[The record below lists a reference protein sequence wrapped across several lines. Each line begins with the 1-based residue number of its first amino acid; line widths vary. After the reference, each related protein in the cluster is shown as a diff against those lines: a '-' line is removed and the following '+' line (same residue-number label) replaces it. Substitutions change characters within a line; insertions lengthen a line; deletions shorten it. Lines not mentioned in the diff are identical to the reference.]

1 MLIVGVDIIEIP
13 RVERVY
19 ARYGERFLRRVYTE
33 REAAYCRGRAPQ
45 LASRFAAKE
54 ATMKALG
61 TGVRGIR
68 WRDVEVVRGRGQ
80 APRIELHGTA
90 RARADRLGMSD
101 IALSLSHSKEFAA
114 ASVVGESARGN
125 ILAKKDNTM
134 DAKTKAVY
142 EEIIKVAQNE
152 DVITYS
158 EVARRAG
165 INTNWNGW
173 RARIGAIL
181 DHINR
186 IEHCEGR
193 PLLSAVV
200 VRKSSNMP
208 GAGFFRLTKTLG
220 LQSSGEDNFKFWL
233 KEIRRVHDYW
243 GEMRRRSHTC

>member
-19 ARYGERFLRRVYTE
+19 ARYGERFLRRIYTE

-125 ILAKKDNTM
+125 ILQRGENMM
-134 DAKTKAVY
+134 DSDTKTIY
-142 EEIIKVAQNE
+142 EEIKDVAKSGVYVNYGDIAPLVGLDME
-152 DVITYS
+152 MPGD
-158 EVARRAG
+158 RL
-165 INTNWNGW
+165 
-173 RARIGAIL
+173 RISAIL
-181 DHINR
+181 DCINR
-186 IEHCEGR
+186 VEHRAGR

-200 VRKSSNMP
+200 ILKEENKP
-208 GAGFFRLTKTLG
+208 GAGFFDLAKELR
-220 LQSSGEDNFKFWL
+220 LQSPNEDDLMFWIGEL
-233 KEIRRVHDYW
+233 RRVHTYW
-243 GEMRRRSHTC
+243 AKR